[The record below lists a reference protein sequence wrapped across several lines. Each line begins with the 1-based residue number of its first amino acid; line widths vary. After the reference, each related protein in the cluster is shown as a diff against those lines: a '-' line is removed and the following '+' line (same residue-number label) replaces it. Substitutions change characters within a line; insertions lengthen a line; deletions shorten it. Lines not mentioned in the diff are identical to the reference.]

1 MFFNARENT
10 YATQINLRQRKKK
23 RKGQNA
29 KGNVS
34 FFGLKRYSAIL
45 GNRPIWALALVNFI
59 LQAIFAAAKAG
70 LDLY

>member
-10 YATQINLRQRKKK
+10 YATQINLRQRNKK

-34 FFGLKRYSAIL
+34 FFGLELYSAIL
-45 GNRPIWALALVNFI
+45 GKKQMWALALMNFI

-70 LDLY
+70 LDLH